1 MTADLIARAQRL
13 DRDALMGLETD
24 PVCDCE
30 RASSCCGAARMR
42 RYETVF
48 CAECGEPCEM
58 ECADDCASRA
68 TVAEVAN
75 A

>member
-13 DRDALMGLETD
+13 DRDALMGLEPD

-30 RASSCCGAARMR
+30 RASSCCGDVRDP
-42 RYETVF
+42 RYETDF
-48 CAECGEPCEM
+48 CRSCGEHCEM
-58 ECADDCASRA
+58 EHAETCA

-75 A
+75 G

>member
-13 DRDALMGLETD
+13 DRDALMDLET

-30 RASSCCGAARMR
+30 RASSCCGDVREP
-42 RYETVF
+42 RYETDF
-48 CAECGEPCEM
+48 CRSCGEHCEM

-68 TVAEVAN
+68 TVAEVAK
-75 A
+75 